1 MTAVAGTRWRVEVLI
16 PAHRIVLAVSGG
28 DVFEVAAAGS
38 AATFR
43 GYRRLDAPGV
53 VHGMIAWPNTVLLT
67 GPQTVVIDPGYATQG
82 DMLAGALT
90 ARGLAPDDVGTVLM
104 THLHSDHVT
113 ALPQLGAV
121 DLHVHAAELD
131 EPHARTGR
139 GFRDAARVHPFAG
152 ADGEVLPGIGFIHTP
167 GHTEGH
173 VAYFVDTDEGV
184 VAVAGDTLGP
194 DPAWYRERRLP
205 EGFPR
210 RDEHLAAFAAI
221 AARRPV
227 RVVPG
232 HYPPF

>member
-1 MTAVAGTRWRVEVLI
+1 MSARSVEWGVEVLV
-16 PAHRIVLAVSGG
+16 PAHRIVLAVSGD

-38 AATFR
+38 APTFR
-43 GYRRLDAPGV
+43 GYRRLEVPGV

-67 GPQTVVIDPGYATQG
+67 GPEPVVIDPGYATQG
-82 DMLAGALT
+82 EMLVQAL
-90 ARGLAPDDVGTVLM
+90 AVRGLEPGDVRTVLM

-113 ALPQLGAV
+113 ALPQLGEV
-121 DLHVHAAELD
+121 DLHVHGRELE

-139 GFRDAARVHPFAG
+139 GFRDAARVHALDGSAG
-152 ADGEVLPGIGFIHTP
+152 QVLPGVRFIHTP

-173 VAYFVDTDEGV
+173 VAFLVDTAEGV

-194 DPAWYRERRLP
+194 DPAWYREGRLP

-210 RDEHLAAFAAI
+210 AGEHLAAFRAI
-221 AARRPV
+221 AAENPV
-227 RVVPG
+227 RIVPG